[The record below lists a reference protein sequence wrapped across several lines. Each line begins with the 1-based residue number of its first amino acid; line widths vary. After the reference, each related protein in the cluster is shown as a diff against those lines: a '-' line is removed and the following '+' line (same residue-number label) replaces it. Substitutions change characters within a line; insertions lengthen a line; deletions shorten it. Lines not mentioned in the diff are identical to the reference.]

1 MTNIQ
6 RTVAFAFGIV
16 FLLIGILGFVP
27 ALTPGGALLGIFMV
41 NGLHSVIHLLFG
53 VLGLVAAFTGT
64 GRLYN
69 RSVGIIYLLLAILGV
84 IPALVPNGMLLGLVM
99 INGADNILHLV
110 IGVVLLL
117 VGFALQDRFSSLQRT
132 A

>member
-1 MTNIQ
+1 MVNIQ
-6 RTVAFAFGIV
+6 KTVALTFGIV

-41 NGLHSVIHLLFG
+41 NGVHSVVHILFG
-53 VLGLVAAFTGT
+53 VLGIAAALLGA

-69 RSVGIIYLLLAILGV
+69 RSVGIIYLLLTVLGF

-99 INGADNILHLV
+99 INLADNILHLV
-110 IGVVLLL
+110 IGAVLAY
-117 VGFALQDRFSSLQRT
+117 VGFALQSRSAAVQR